1 MNCMKKHRKFRHL
14 TEKDRDRLHALYL
27 EGHAQNDMAEVLGV
41 SPSAV
46 CRELARYGRTTWRY
60 SAVRAQAD
68 ADEKRG
74 NSKRPGM
81 KIEANPELR
90 RHVIIQLRKLR
101 SPDEIAGRLKES
113 GSPLKIGTNAIYKWL
128 YSEEGRPYSKFLC
141 TRRTRKKRQ
150 SRLGKKI
157 LIPERISFRDKP
169 DEPGLIHAEGDLF
182 VSPVKS
188 HDKAS
193 GLIIV
198 VPDTCLLKGTII
210 PDKTK
215 AVIVPAVQNIFE
227 DMPLDTCTFDNG
239 IENINHQK
247 FGVPAYFCDPHSPWQ
262 KPHIESSIGL
272 IRRWFLPK
280 GTNLST
286 IPDETFQSQLHLLN
300 GKYRK
305 SLGYKS
311 AYEVSLEKGIIK
323 RVPKVSLSKA
333 IAFR

>member
-1 MNCMKKHRKFRHL
+1 MKTPRKFRHL
-14 TEKDRDRLHALYL
+14 TEKDRDRLHILHL
-27 EGHAQNDMAEVLGV
+27 EGHAQKDMAEVLGV

-46 CRELARYGRTTWRY
+46 SRELARYGRTTWRY
-60 SAVRAQAD
+60 NAVRAQAD
-68 ADEKRG
+68 ADMKRG

-81 KIEANPELR
+81 KIETNPELKR
-90 RHVIIQLRKLR
+90 YVIKQLRRLR

-113 GSPLKIGTNAIYKWL
+113 KSSLQIGTNAIYKWL
-128 YSEEGRPYSKFLC
+128 YSDEGKPYSKFLC

-169 DEPGLIHAEGDLF
+169 NEPGLIHAEGDLF
-182 VSPVKS
+182 VSPTKT
-188 HDKAS
+188 HDKTS
-193 GLIIV
+193 GLLIV
-198 VPDTCLLKGTII
+198 IPDTHLLQGELVAN
-210 PDKTK
+210 KTK
-215 AVIVPAVQNIFE
+215 SAILPAVQQIIKE
-227 DMPLDTCTFDNG
+227 LQPDTCTFDNG
-239 IENINHQK
+239 IENIHHRE
-247 FGVPAYFCDPHSPWQ
+247 FGVPSYFCDKGSPWQ

-311 AYEVSLEKGIIK
+311 AYEISMERGIIK
-323 RVPKVSLSKA
+323 RVPRVSLSKA